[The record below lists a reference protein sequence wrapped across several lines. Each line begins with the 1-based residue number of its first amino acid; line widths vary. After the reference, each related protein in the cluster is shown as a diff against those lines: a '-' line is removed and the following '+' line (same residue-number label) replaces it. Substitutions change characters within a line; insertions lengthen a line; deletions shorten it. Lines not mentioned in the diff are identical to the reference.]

1 MTTLLFDQIPDLL
14 AFPKNAPAILDE
26 RTGAL
31 QVRMAETWAEV
42 DAALALR
49 YRVFY
54 DEMSAQPTAEQAA
67 ISRDFDEF
75 DPYCEHLIVI
85 DHDLGSGP
93 EAVVGTYRMLRRAGA
108 EKVGRFYTS
117 DEYDVSCLIADEG
130 EILEMGRSCIDA
142 AHRTRAAMQL
152 LWRGVAIYVT
162 RQNIT
167 FLFGCASLPGTEP
180 EKLALPLS
188 YLHHNHLAPKETR
201 PVAVADRYVN
211 MNLMPAEDIDPRR
224 AAREL
229 PPMIRGYL
237 RLGGLFGDGA
247 VVDHEFNTTDVCV
260 VVEMT
265 TVKDKYL
272 NHYLR
277 DTDLGDQRRA
287 DAAAEDGAT
296 GNARN

>member
-1 MTTLLFDQIPDLL
+1 MTTLLFDQIPGLI
-14 AFPKNAPAILDE
+14 AFPSDASAILSE
-26 RTGAL
+26 STGAL
-31 QVRMAETWAEV
+31 QVRVAETWEEV

-85 DHDLGSGP
+85 DHELGSGP
-93 EAVVGTYRMLRRAGA
+93 DAVVGTYRMLRRAGA

-117 DEYDVSCLIADEG
+117 DEYDVSHLIAHDG
-130 EILEMGRSCIDA
+130 EILEMGRSCVDA

-162 RQNIT
+162 RQNIA

-180 EKLALPLS
+180 SELALPLS
-188 YLHHNHLAPKETR
+188 YLHHNHLVPEAHR
-201 PVAVADRYVN
+201 PVAVAGRRVD
-211 MNLMPAEDIDPRR
+211 MNLMPAADIDPRR
-224 AAREL
+224 AVREL

-237 RLGGLFGDGA
+237 RLGGRFGDGA

-260 VVEMT
+260 VVDMSAVT
-265 TVKDKYL
+265 DKYL
-272 NHYLR
+272 NHFLR
-277 DTDLGDQRRA
+277 DTGLSEQRRA
-287 DAAAEDGAT
+287 DSAPENAED
-296 GNARN
+296 